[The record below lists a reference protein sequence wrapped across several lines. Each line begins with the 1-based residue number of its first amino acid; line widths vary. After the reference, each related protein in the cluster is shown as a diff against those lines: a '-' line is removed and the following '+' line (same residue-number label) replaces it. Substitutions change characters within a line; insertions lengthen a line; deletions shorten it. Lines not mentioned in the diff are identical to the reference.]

1 MSVNVFGNNCLKK
14 HHKWKQWQLFR
25 AVKRTPRTFAIPRIS
40 CRTQDTQDNIVKQQ
54 EISVDILQSSLVSFF
69 RRWVDNL
76 LVCLWKPAEMYRE
89 DHQKYHTIIKL
100 EYCIKVYP
108 SSFPWRFRDTFFLGN
123 HTKQLSAPEDLLKTV
138 CCNKETT
145 NQGETEWKCTTKPF
159 SSASNTI
166 MPRFHR

>member
-1 MSVNVFGNNCLKK
+1 MLATKGFLYLKSVNGIDSYLHYWRDVSIYSLTVTMSVSVFGNNCLKK

-25 AVKRTPRTFAIPRIS
+25 AVKRTHRTFVIPRIS

-54 EISVDILQSSLVSFF
+54 EISVGILQSSLVSFF

-100 EYCIKVYP
+100 KCCIKVYP
-108 SSFPWRFRDTFFLGN
+108 PKYNS
-123 HTKQLSAPEDLLKTV
+123 
-138 CCNKETT
+138 
-145 NQGETEWKCTTKPF
+145 
-159 SSASNTI
+159 
-166 MPRFHR
+166 